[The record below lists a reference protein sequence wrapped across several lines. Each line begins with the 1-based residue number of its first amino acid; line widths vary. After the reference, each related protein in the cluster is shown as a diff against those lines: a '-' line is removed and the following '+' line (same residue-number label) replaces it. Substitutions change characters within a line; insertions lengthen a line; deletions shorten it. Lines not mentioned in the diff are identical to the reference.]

1 MGLKG
6 GAALGVVAAVAVTV
20 AGMTTGVP
28 LGGTLLR
35 AVLAGAAGLLLGWLI
50 FGKLMEAVKAEGR
63 EGEKK

>member
-6 GAALGVVAAVAVTV
+6 GAALGAAAAVAVTV
-20 AGMTTGVP
+20 AGVATGVP
-28 LGGTLLR
+28 LGGTLVR

-50 FGKLMEAVKAEGR
+50 FGKLVEAAKNEGD